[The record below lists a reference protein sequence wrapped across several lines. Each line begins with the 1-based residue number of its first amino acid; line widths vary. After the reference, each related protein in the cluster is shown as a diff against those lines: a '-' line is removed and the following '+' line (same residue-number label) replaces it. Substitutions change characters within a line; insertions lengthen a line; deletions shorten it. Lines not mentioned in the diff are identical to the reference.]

1 VWNRN
6 GKELFFKSLTDDYY
20 VSSIAVKGAEVEATA
35 PKHLFHAPVPAI
47 GIAYDVSL
55 DGQRLLVNL
64 AQSET
69 TAPLII
75 VSNWTA
81 ELNK

>member
-1 VWNRN
+1 
-6 GKELFFKSLTDDYY
+6 
-20 VSSIAVKGAEVEATA
+20 
-35 PKHLFHAPVPAI
+35 
-47 GIAYDVSL
+47 VSL

-75 VSNWTA
+75 VSNWTR